1 MALTIEY
8 TGGNFKLPASF
19 RLQVLRA
26 VRIAARLSRAPG
38 SEVWVLEGDGL
49 ADPRPLVIEGSVQQS
64 DPATLASWLDNL
76 EAAIKSAVRVV
87 DARQGVTRRRELLA
101 GGSLEAEEDRGL
113 PYRARVKIT
122 LYPAGPD
129 WITVYGGTDPYA
141 DTAKVGGA
149 QAA

>member
-8 TGGNFKLPASF
+8 SGGNFKLPPSF
-19 RLQVLRA
+19 RLEVFRT

-38 SEVWVLEGDGL
+38 SDVWVLEGDGL
-49 ADPRPLVIEGSVQQS
+49 AEPRPLTIVGSVQQA
-64 DPATLASWLDNL
+64 DPAALASWLDSL
-76 EAAIKSAVRVV
+76 ESAIQNAVRVV
-87 DARQGVTRRRELLA
+87 DARPGVTRRRELIA
-101 GGSLEAEEDRGL
+101 GGGLEAEEDKGL

-122 LYPAGPD
+122 LYPVGPD
-129 WITVYGGTDPYA
+129 WITVYGGTDPYV